1 MANVD
6 PASNVENGAASSG
19 DITAI
24 EAAWKGASSGPISGA
39 WAKIGTSYT
48 FKWWFLALCALLVLS
63 DWQPNLAG
71 KGAMLIFIA
80 VAIRVLVQR
89 K

>member
-1 MANVD
+1 MVFTD
-6 PASNVENGAASSG
+6 PASNVESGAASTG

-24 EAAWKGASSGPISGA
+24 EAAWQGASSGPISGA
-39 WAKIGTSYT
+39 WSKIGTSYT

-63 DWQPNLAG
+63 DFQPGLAG
-71 KGAMLIFIA
+71 KGAMILFIA